1 MWKWIRGAE
10 MWVSW
15 IVLSLLAFTLTG
27 GFLLGLKYSAAA
39 NPDKAAEVAGMLS
52 TPLWAFAVMA
62 VVGVFGI
69 RATHRADR
77 KAKAELADR
86 RAEQAVP
93 GHPVGEER

>member
-39 NPDKAAEVAGMLS
+39 KPDKVAEVTDMLT
-52 TPLWAFAVMA
+52 TPLWGFALMA
-62 VVGVFGI
+62 VGGVLGA

-77 KAKAELADR
+77 KAKADLAAWK
-86 RAEQAVP
+86 AEQAAL
-93 GHPVGEER
+93 GRPVGEER